1 MEKGAMADEPRR
13 LSDFL
18 RAHRERILS
27 DWVDAVR
34 VLEPAKD
41 LDRPVL
47 LDSLPQFLDELANF
61 LDDVRAGHPAKEP
74 VNPPTIH
81 ALDRLEVGYDLTE
94 VVEEYAILRRCIVE
108 LVHDEGAPAMRS
120 AQLARLHTGID
131 RAIVTSTARYHQASE
146 RTLRALERISS
157 TALTYGEAEAML
169 PELLK
174 VLLETCASVDAA
186 SLLLLEGEVLR
197 VHAAVGLGL
206 EETVGEIVPVGH
218 SLAGRVAQTR
228 GPIASREAA
237 SDPMVTRESIRR
249 TGLRGY
255 YGVPMMLGEELVGVA
270 TIGSRHANEFS
281 EEDRLLFRTM
291 SGRAAALIAKA
302 RLTAELTRR
311 NAELSAALDY
321 RDRMLGILSHDLK
334 NPLGVILASSYVLE
348 KAGLDDAQKRSLA
361 RVTSAAGRIDRM
373 IKDLLDYTRARM
385 DRALPIARREVDL
398 LEVCKQAMDE
408 LRLLNPRRVMRLDC
422 EGPMTVSLDPDRVA
436 RAVGNLVNNALRYG
450 DPDAPIDVSL
460 RRASAGIVL
469 EVHNQGT
476 PIQPDLLP
484 HLFEAFQRG
493 PDAGGEGLGLGLYI
507 VKQIVDAHGGS
518 ITVRSSQAEGTTFS
532 VLWPAS

>member
-1 MEKGAMADEPRR
+1 MADEPRR

-34 VLEPAKD
+34 VLQPAKD
-41 LDRPVL
+41 LERPVL
-47 LDSLPQFLDELANF
+47 VDHLPQFLDELADF
-61 LDDVRAGHPAKEP
+61 LDEVRAGHPAREP
-74 VNPPTIH
+74 LNPPTSH
-81 ALDRLEVGYDLTE
+81 VLERLEVGYDLTE
-94 VVEEYAILRRCIVE
+94 VVEEYAIFRERIVE

-120 AQLARLHTGID
+120 AQLARLHAGID
-131 RAIVTSTARYHQASE
+131 SAIITSTARYHQASE

-157 TALTYGEAEAML
+157 TALTHGDAEAML

-206 EETVGEIVPVGH
+206 EQTVGETVPVGQ
-218 SLAGRVAQTR
+218 SLSGRVAQTR
-228 GPIASREAA
+228 APIAVRDATN
-237 SDPMVTRESIRR
+237 DPMVTRESIRR
-249 TGLRGY
+249 AGLRGY

-270 TIGSRHANEFS
+270 TIGSRNAAEFS

-302 RLTAELTRR
+302 RLNAELARR

-348 KAGLDDAQKRSLA
+348 NAALDDTQKRSLA

-398 LEVCKQAMDE
+398 HEVCKQAMDE
-408 LRLLNPRRVMRLDC
+408 LRLLNPRRVIRLDC
-422 EGPMTVSLDPDRVA
+422 QGPMSGSFDPDRVA
-436 RAVGNLVNNALRYG
+436 RVVGNLVNNALRYG
-450 DPDAPIDVSL
+450 DPDTPIDVSL
-460 RRASAGIVL
+460 RRAKSGIVL
-469 EVHNQGT
+469 EVHNHGP
-476 PIQPDLLP
+476 PIPPDLLP
-484 HLFEAFQRG
+484 HIFEAFQRA

-518 ITVRSSQAEGTTFS
+518 IAVRSTQAEGTTFS

>member
-1 MEKGAMADEPRR
+1 ASIAELLNKEGLPSSSTAAGCSSRAAGPSARGSQHPARFLRLRPSRSIGTRALRPRGGRLRLTCAVGFGSGDHLPNSLRHRYLGREVGILPSFQVARSLQKQRQEWRIRRADPSFQARYALSPGSLAAACRDVHIQLMEKGAMADEPRR

-41 LDRPVL
+41 LDQPVL
-47 LDSLPQFLDELANF
+47 LDSLPQFLDELADF

-74 VNPPTIH
+74 VNPHTIH

-120 AQLARLHTGID
+120 AQLARLHAGID
-131 RAIVTSTARYHQASE
+131 SAIVTSTARYHQASE

-157 TALTYGEAEAML
+157 TALTHGEAEAML

-206 EETVGEIVPVGH
+206 EQSVGESVPVGH
-218 SLAGRVAQTR
+218 SLAGQVAQTR
-228 GPIASREAA
+228 APIAIRDAA
-237 SDPMVTRESIRR
+237 SDPMVTRESIRQA
-249 TGLRGY
+249 GLRGY

-270 TIGSRHANEFS
+270 TIGSRHAAEFS

-302 RLTAELTRR
+302 RLNAELTRR

-334 NPLGVILASSYVLE
+334 S
-348 KAGLDDAQKRSLA
+348 
-361 RVTSAAGRIDRM
+361 
-373 IKDLLDYTRARM
+373 
-385 DRALPIARREVDL
+385 
-398 LEVCKQAMDE
+398 
-408 LRLLNPRRVMRLDC
+408 
-422 EGPMTVSLDPDRVA
+422 
-436 RAVGNLVNNALRYG
+436 
-450 DPDAPIDVSL
+450 
-460 RRASAGIVL
+460 
-469 EVHNQGT
+469 
-476 PIQPDLLP
+476 
-484 HLFEAFQRG
+484 
-493 PDAGGEGLGLGLYI
+493 
-507 VKQIVDAHGGS
+507 
-518 ITVRSSQAEGTTFS
+518 
-532 VLWPAS
+532 